1 MTDDGIALVRLT
13 EVPLEAV
20 DGLLNDVRSRRHLP
34 LATAPFSAEQ
44 VAAWVR
50 DKDAQWDDAGY
61 GPWAITVDRRLV
73 GWGGFQ
79 REESGAD
86 FALVLHHA
94 DWGLGRR
101 LYPLMLERG
110 FTEFGFD
117 AVTIALPV
125 TRNAARALTRFGFR
139 PDGEVT
145 YGSTSFRQYR
155 LSRADWQAR
164 AESPPS

>member
-13 EVPLEAV
+13 EVPIEAV
-20 DGLLNDVRSRRHLP
+20 CELLNDGRSRRHLP
-34 LATAPFSAEQ
+34 LATGQFSLEQ
-44 VAAWVR
+44 VADWVR
-50 DKDAQWDDAGY
+50 EKNAQWDDAGY
-61 GPWAITVDRRLV
+61 GPWAITVGGRLV

-86 FALVLHHA
+86 FALVLDHA

-101 LYPLMLERG
+101 LFPLMLERG

-117 AVTIALPV
+117 TVTIALPFTRDATRVV
-125 TRNAARALTRFGFR
+125 TRLGFE

-145 YGSTSFRQYR
+145 YGNTSFRQYR
-155 LSRADWQAR
+155 LSRADWQAE
-164 AESPPS
+164 AEWPPS